1 MQHGKEDNS
10 MTAVITADSSATLP
24 SAPLV
29 SVIVPVYNDTD
40 RLILC
45 LERLGRQT
53 LAQPTEII
61 IVDNGSTDDLGA
73 ARQRFPDA
81 TWLTES
87 IPGSYAARNR
97 GIAAARGRVLAFTD
111 SDCIPEDTWLEH
123 GIAPLLTDNPPS
135 FVGGGIDLV
144 TTSETRLSAAELFDL
159 AVGFPQRRFVEQ
171 VHFAMTA
178 NMITLAETMA
188 RVGQFATSMKSGG
201 DREWGNRA
209 WKAVGPGLYVDDAR
223 VGHPTRSTRPEVLKR
238 IRRVAGGEYDRK
250 PGWAAALAFCA
261 RHLPPPRRA
270 FLDIAAI
277 DPASAR
283 PSDKVRAMLFAYGTR
298 FSLMRYRLAL
308 QFGGESS
315 RS

>member
-1 MQHGKEDNS
+1 
-10 MTAVITADSSATLP
+10 MTAATTGDHRP
-24 SAPLV
+24 PVSVPPVSVPLV
-29 SVIVPVYNDTD
+29 SVIVPIYNDTA
-40 RLILC
+40 RLMLC

-53 LAQPTEII
+53 LAQPVEVIV
-61 IVDNGSTDDLGA
+61 VDNGSTDDLEP
-73 ARQRFPDA
+73 ARRRFPDVI
-81 TWLTES
+81 WLAEP

-111 SDCIPEDTWLEH
+111 SDCLPDDIWLEH
-123 GIAPLLTDNPPS
+123 GIAPLLAANPPS

-144 TTSETRLSAAELFDL
+144 TTGEARLSAAELFDL

-178 NMITLAETMA
+178 NMLTLAETMA
-188 RVGQFATSMKSGG
+188 RVGPFATSMKSGG

-209 WKAVGPGLYVDDAR
+209 WKTVGPGMYVENAR
-223 VGHPTRSTRPEVLKR
+223 IGHPTRSTRPEVLKR

-277 DPASAR
+277 DPNTAR
-283 PSDKVRAMLFAYGTR
+283 PSAKLGAMLFAYGTR

-308 QFGGESS
+308 QFGGEST